1 MTAHYPHSDRFN
13 SLTGLDIFLLRQ
25 SIFLSPQELH
35 VLYWAKEGR
44 SNCEIAAQ
52 LGTATCTVKT
62 HKNNLIAKLGV
73 EGKAGLQKFLLEMTK
88 TVSEHGQS
96 VR

>member
-1 MTAHYPHSDRFN
+1 MTAHYPHPDRCDP
-13 SLTGLDIFLLRQ
+13 LIGLDIFLLRQ
-25 SIFLSPQELH
+25 SIYLSPQELH

-44 SNCEIAAQ
+44 NTREIATQ

-73 EGKAGLQKFLLEMTK
+73 EGKAGLQKFLLEMAK
-88 TVSEHGQS
+88 TVPDHGQF